1 LILVVFKLYLVLRAK
16 KSNLF
21 VEAPL
26 LLIDSSSD
34 RIFNHNFLV
43 MKKEYI
49 LGILVMAMFVATVI
63 YLGIQLNAH

>member
-1 LILVVFKLYLVLRAK
+1 
-16 KSNLF
+16 
-21 VEAPL
+21 
-26 LLIDSSSD
+26 
-34 RIFNHNFLV
+34 